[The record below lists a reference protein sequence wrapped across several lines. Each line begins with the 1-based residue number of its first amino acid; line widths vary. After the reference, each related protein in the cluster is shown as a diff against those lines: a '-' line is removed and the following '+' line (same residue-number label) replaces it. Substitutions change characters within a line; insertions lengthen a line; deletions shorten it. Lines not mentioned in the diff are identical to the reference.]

1 MWVSHCIEP
10 GSRYFWSTKK
20 AGIPVLK
27 GCSYIVVVAAAST
40 NCVVLAIM
48 QGHQYFR
55 DRVDV
60 IVLLLWIDSEKE
72 QHQQLH
78 IPEVCIEAF

>member
-1 MWVSHCIEP
+1 M
-10 GSRYFWSTKK
+10 TKK

-40 NCVVLAIM
+40 NCVVLTIM

-55 DRVDV
+55 DRVAV
-60 IVLLLWIDSEKE
+60 VVLLWLDSEKE

-78 IPEVCIEAF
+78 IPEVEAI

>member
-1 MWVSHCIEP
+1 M
-10 GSRYFWSTKK
+10 TKK
-20 AGIPVLK
+20 TGIPVLK

-55 DRVDV
+55 DRVAV
-60 IVLLLWIDSEKE
+60 VVLLWLDSEKE

-78 IPEVCIEAF
+78 IPEVEAI